1 MTRHPFDSGELGR
14 DDPDL
19 DLIGERLE
27 RYAADVGGEPS
38 IGLVTRITTAL
49 DDEPVPTR
57 GWWATLM
64 ATIAAWHGP
73 ARLALASVVV
83 TAAVV
88 GVITLR
94 DLADGARNGN
104 TGGTP
109 LRSVS
114 APPSPSLTPS
124 PTPSP
129 TPRPTSTPT
138 ATPSPSPSPTAS
150 DGEDDETETPGPSE
164 SDDNSGPGGGDDD
177 NSGPGGGD

>member
-14 DDPDL
+14 NDPDL

-38 IGLVTRITTAL
+38 IDLATRITTAL
-49 DDEPVPTR
+49 DDEPVPAR
-57 GWWATLM
+57 GWWGTLM

-83 TAAVV
+83 AAVV
-88 GVITLR
+88 VGAITLR

-109 LRSVS
+109 LPSVS
-114 APPSPSLTPS
+114 VPPTPSFTPS
-124 PTPSP
+124 PTPS
-129 TPRPTSTPT
+129 PTSTPT
-138 ATPSPSPSPTAS
+138 ATPSSSPSPTAS
-150 DGEDDETETPGPSE
+150 DGDDDETETPDPSE